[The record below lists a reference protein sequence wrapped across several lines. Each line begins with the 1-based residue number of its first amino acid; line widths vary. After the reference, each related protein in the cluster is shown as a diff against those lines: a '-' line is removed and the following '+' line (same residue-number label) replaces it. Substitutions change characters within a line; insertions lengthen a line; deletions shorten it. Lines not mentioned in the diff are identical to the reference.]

1 MSRLFPAGARQ
12 YDINADI
19 MKPMR
24 LLSLLLWSGALAC
37 AGDLST
43 AKTVYVLSM
52 YRGMDQYLANRL
64 TNDHLLQVVTDPKK
78 ADVII
83 TDHIGDAFEQQM
95 ATIFPEAEPAKTE
108 AKPAEDTGNSLFGPA
123 MNKLSNPA
131 TSSSFGRSKGTVFL
145 VDAKSREILWSVYAP
160 PRSTAGKELDR
171 TANDI
176 VSRLKHD
183 LNKK

>member
-1 MSRLFPAGARQ
+1 
-12 YDINADI
+12 

-95 ATIFPEAEPAKTE
+95 DTIFPPPEPAKTE
-108 AKPAEDTGNSLFGPA
+108 TKPAEETTGNSMFGPA
-123 MNKLSNPA
+123 MNKLTNPA

-160 PRSTAGKELDR
+160 PKSTTGKDLDR

>member
-1 MSRLFPAGARQ
+1 
-12 YDINADI
+12 

-78 ADVII
+78 ADIII
-83 TDHIGDAFEQQM
+83 TDHIGDAFEQQLD
-95 ATIFPEAEPAKTE
+95 TIFPPPEPAKPETKTE
-108 AKPAEDTGNSLFGPA
+108 PKPAEDAGNSLFGPA

-160 PRSTAGKELDR
+160 PKSSTGKDLDR

-176 VSRLKHD
+176 VSRFKKD
-183 LNKK
+183 LTKK